1 MRFIKTEGLPADAGT
16 DPAVS
21 TTESV
26 LVVLEAVLDAEDNEE
41 LKVVEV
47 EELELDKLELG
58 EDGDGV
64 GLGLEVVEGGGGVV
78 VGGGG
83 GCQVVVG
90 VGISCKEDVGIKGR
104 GAGALPKDHE
114 PEITPLPSGVKNWK
128 RPSEK
133 SRPP

>member
-1 MRFIKTEGLPADAGT
+1 MRFIKIEGLPADAGT

-21 TTESV
+21 ATESA
-26 LVVLEAVLDAEDNEE
+26 LVVLEAVLDVEDNEE
-41 LKVVEV
+41 LKVVEAEV

-64 GLGLEVVEGGGGVV
+64 GLGVEVVEGGGGVV
-78 VGGGG
+78 VGGG
-83 GCQVVVG
+83 CQVVVG
-90 VGISCKEDVGIKGR
+90 VGIKEDVGIMGS

-114 PEITPLPSGVKNWK
+114 PVITPLPSGVKNSK

>member
-1 MRFIKTEGLPADAGT
+1 LRFIKMEGLPADAGT

-21 TTESV
+21 TTESA

-41 LKVVEV
+41 LEVIEVDV

-64 GLGLEVVEGGGGVV
+64 GLGLEVVEGGGVV
-78 VGGGG
+78 VGG

-90 VGISCKEDVGIKGR
+90 VGIKEDVGIMGS

-114 PEITPLPSGVKNWK
+114 PEITPLPSGAKNWK